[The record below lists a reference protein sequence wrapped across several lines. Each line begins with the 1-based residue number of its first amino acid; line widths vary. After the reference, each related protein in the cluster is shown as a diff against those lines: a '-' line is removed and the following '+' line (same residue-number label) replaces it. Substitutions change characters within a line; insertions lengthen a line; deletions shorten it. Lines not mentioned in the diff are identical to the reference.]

1 MKSTEHLMQSTSEC
15 KQSIENLISETYI
28 TGKKK
33 RVQGEKILRQVLRN
47 NRAYYTKLFLYTK
60 PGS

>member
-28 TGKKK
+28 IEKKGKEY
-33 RVQGEKILRQVLRN
+33 RVSEN
-47 NRAYYTKLFLYTK
+47 
-60 PGS
+60 P